1 MKVIEKNGYKFTFEK
16 SGCINII
23 EMFENGNFI
32 GSFRNEDN
40 KICNYIYIRI
50 REHNECN
57 DEFIN
62 CLHLIYSAYLN
73 DSDCYS
79 DTHKDCYCYRPRYSV
94 DEWKTIVNKTR
105 EVVERKVNAYVGK

>member
-40 KICNYIYIRI
+40 NICNYIYIRI
-50 REHNECN
+50 REHNGCN
-57 DEFIN
+57 DWFIN
-62 CLHLIYSAYLN
+62 GLQTMYCAYFN
-73 DSDCYS
+73 DYDSYS
-79 DTHKDCYCYRPRYSV
+79 DTFKDCYCFRPRYSV
-94 DEWKTIVNKTR
+94 DEWEAIVKKTR
-105 EVVERKVNAYVGK
+105 EEVERKVNAYVGK